1 MQEINRINNNHNKKE
16 KIFSTMRS
24 RPYTPPPALPP
35 LLAELSAFLPN
46 RDRRSDEGDRTAAA
60 AGALYDPDPETSRLL
75 PVQQER
81 PQHCVR
87 VQGRLAPVR
96 SVSVAATPRSTSQ
109 TRFDAAVSG
118 TAARARVRRRR
129 SSDDLHQRVYVHAHV
144 LSTSREEE
152 AGSERDAQ
160 LRGYGIGGRGNIR
173 RPTDV
178 IGTQSS
184 SASSLSALSLF
195 SGPSSAHRSYS
206 GAGAGADSSKKFSL
220 SGILN
225 RIEER
230 RGRERNARI

>member
-1 MQEINRINNNHNKKE
+1 
-16 KIFSTMRS
+16 MRS

-35 LLAELSAFLPN
+35 LLAELSTFLPN
-46 RDRRSDEGDRTAAA
+46 RDRRSDESDRA
-60 AGALYDPDPETSRLL
+60 AGAALFDLDPETSRLL
-75 PVQQER
+75 PAQQERER

-96 SVSVAATPRSTSQ
+96 SVSVAATTPRSTSQ

-118 TAARARVRRRR
+118 TAARARARRRR
-129 SSDDLHQRVYVHAHV
+129 SSDDLREHVHVHAHAHTPV
-144 LSTSREEE
+144 LSTSREDEE

-195 SGPSSAHRSYS
+195 SGTGSTHRSYLGS
-206 GAGAGADSSKKFSL
+206 GADNNKKFSL

-230 RGRERNARI
+230 RGRERSVRI